1 MDEHMDWRAAER
13 AIGTHDQDDYILDL
27 ASHRKRYEGLA
38 PALVELMDY
47 ASTRSLAQTYHD
59 YDQSAIEAQNNYR
72 RWMSRA
78 NLGALLTATLSAAAM
93 SWRILEPDLMSGSD
107 IIARVDLVLSI
118 GAVFAAAL
126 GTAGLYFLRSGQLL
140 ETWMRRRAS
149 AETLRIGYFESI
161 VARAVERPA
170 PVPILALE
178 YFRRYQFNV
187 QKAFFLTRARQHENS
202 AKKSLQIGAAGAVI
216 ASLSSVF
223 AVFPS
228 GAESAAGAFAVFG
241 AALGAFAIGR
251 EQMTQDRRNAER
263 YLRTHAALVKLTD
276 KLDEVREGVVAG
288 RATAARELASAVNE
302 QISNEHRQWLDEIQA
317 TEAAITRIE
326 AALGARDRGR
336 ESEE

>member
-1 MDEHMDWRAAER
+1 MDDHMEWRTAEKT
-13 AIGTHDQDDYILDL
+13 IGTHDQDDYVLDL
-27 ASHRKRYEGLA
+27 ASHRERYASLA

-47 ASTRSLAQTYHD
+47 ASMRSLEQSYHL
-59 YDQSAIEAQNNYR
+59 YDQAAIKAQEDYR
-72 RWMSRA
+72 RWMLRA

-93 SWRILEPDLMSGSD
+93 SWRILEPDLMLGSD
-107 IIARVDLVLSI
+107 IIARGDLVLSI

-126 GTAGLYFLRSGQLL
+126 GTAGLYFLRNGRLL
-140 ETWMRRRAS
+140 ETWMSRRAS

-161 VARAVERPA
+161 VARAVERQA

-202 AKKSLQIGAAGAVI
+202 AKKSLEIGAAGAVI

-276 KLDEVREGVVAG
+276 KLDQVREGVVAG
-288 RATAARELASAVNE
+288 SAKAAREFAAAVNE
-302 QISNEHRQWLDEIQA
+302 QISNEHRQWLDETQA
-317 TEAAITRIE
+317 TEAAISRIE
-326 AALGARDRGR
+326 AAIGARDRSL
-336 ESEE
+336 ENEE